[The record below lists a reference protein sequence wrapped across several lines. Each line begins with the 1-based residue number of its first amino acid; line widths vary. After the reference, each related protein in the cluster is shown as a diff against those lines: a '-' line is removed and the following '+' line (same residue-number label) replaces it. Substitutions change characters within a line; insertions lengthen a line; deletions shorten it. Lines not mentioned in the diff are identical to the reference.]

1 MRDEKGYYYDS
12 LGHHYAT
19 GSSHAVGYQNIANG
33 QYSHAEVRNTT
44 MEGAMQRLQQAANA
58 AGVSMAQAAQSMS
71 NMMKEIYPSI
81 DTIQEVAQYVEEKQ
95 EEKLSPYEF
104 PKFDLKD
111 YGVQEFDFDKEFEF
125 KPFEPEEIER
135 ACASTAPK
143 GSTMTMKT
151 RICLRY
157 DTEENWRRQPG
168 FIPMKGEVCCVETA
182 YSDWGYHERKIVIGN
197 GESTLVNMLD
207 NGHYLS
213 C

>member
-12 LGHHYAT
+12 LGHHYAI
-19 GSSHAVGYQNIANG
+19 GSSHAVGYQSIANG
-33 QYSHAEVRNTT
+33 QYSHAE
-44 MEGAMQRLQQAANA
+44 GAASMASAMNKLQQAASM
-58 AGVSMAQAAQSMS
+58 AGVSIAQAAQSM
-71 NMMKEIYPSI
+71 NDMMKGLEPSI
-81 DTIQEVAQYVEEKQ
+81 DTVQEVAKYVEEKQ
-95 EEKLSPYEF
+95 EEKISPYEF

-111 YGVQEFDFDKEFEF
+111 YGVQDFDFDKEFEF

-135 ACASTAPK
+135 AYAPK

-157 DTEENWRRQPG
+157 DTEENWRQQPD

-182 YSDWGYHERKIVIGN
+182 YSDWGYNERKIVIGD
-197 GESTLVNMLD
+197 GQSTLIGMLD
-207 NGHYLS
+207 NGHYLR